1 MSPLPFRVSVLLSL
15 QRALLDGVSPHV
27 RGVAVTISGT
37 TIRGRMIFDHTP
49 TEDEIESCSLVET
62 YVLADMAPQIVV
74 ELIPV
79 GVPLPEPRD
88 LLPDE
93 EWVFLRKEDP
103 VPDDVAQRAPLILIG
118 YWRGPNTTEL
128 PDPRDFVDPSWGRYD
143 RRQVQQY
150 LEDGMVAR
158 VYRGMSSCRFCGELV
173 GHREQTDGTYLWPEG
188 LAHYVADHDVRLPA
202 EFVRHALGTAH
213 DLEQRDVDT
222 AWWASLEGPG
232 PARRSVVVR
241 AVGEGRP
248 VPVLVETPAG
258 LLRGTWM
265 ATLPAVG
272 DVIDVELE
280 VPQDVSWDEVTVEG
294 RPAARLSGADK
305 QRLWGVVEALE
316 PDGVMV
322 LRSGVGLVLVDMT
335 GRAPDGVVGAK
346 VTVPVSEL
354 RFFPTGT

>member
-15 QRALLDGVSPHV
+15 QRALLDEVSPRF
-27 RGVAVTISGT
+27 RGVAVAISDAA
-37 TIRGRMIFDHTP
+37 IRGRIIFDRIP
-49 TEDEIESCSLVET
+49 AEDDIESCSLVET
-62 YVLADMAPQIVV
+62 HVLADMAPQIVV
-74 ELIPV
+74 ELTAV
-79 GVPLPEPRD
+79 GVAPPEPRD
-88 LLPDE
+88 LLPGE
-93 EWVFLRKEDP
+93 EWVFLRKEDAAL
-103 VPDDVAQRAPLILIG
+103 DDAQREPLILLG
-118 YWRGPNTTEL
+118 YWRGPNTPEL
-128 PDPRDFVDPSWGRYD
+128 PDPHDFVDPSWGRYD
-143 RRQVQQY
+143 RRRVQQY

-188 LAHYVADHDVRLPA
+188 LAHYVAEHDVRLPA

-213 DLEQRDVDT
+213 DLEHRDVDT
-222 AWWASLEGPG
+222 AWWTSLEGPG
-232 PARRSVVVR
+232 PARRSVVVK

-258 LLRGTWM
+258 LLRGAWM

-272 DVIDVELE
+272 DVVDVELE

-294 RPAARLSGADK
+294 RPAARPSGADK
-305 QRLWGVVEALE
+305 QRLWGVVEAVE